1 MALQSGKTGKAHASI
16 VDKKMVYDLSE
27 CCTAQDLCRLPY
39 LVLVRQGGEC
49 SAVGA
54 ATLGAFLTVVI
65 RGPLWPYL
73 LPVGRRRVEAMLRDQ
88 SPDVIPVVIGE
99 KLIWSATL
107 DSI

>member
-1 MALQSGKTGKAHASI
+1 MVVQSGKAGKAHASI

-39 LVLVRQGGEC
+39 LVLVRQAGAC

-54 ATLGAFLTVVI
+54 ATLGAFLSVVI

-88 SPDVIPVVIGE
+88 DPDVIPVVIGE

>member
-39 LVLVRQGGEC
+39 LAVVRQAGAC

-54 ATLGAFLTVVI
+54 ATLGAFLSVVI

-88 SPDVIPVVIGE
+88 SPDVTPVVIRE

>member
-1 MALQSGKTGKAHASI
+1 MAVQSGKTGKAHASI
-16 VDKKMVYDLSE
+16 VDKKMVYDLGE
-27 CCTAQDLCRLPY
+27 CCTAQDLCQLPY

-88 SPDVIPVVIGE
+88 SPDVIPVVIG
-99 KLIWSATL
+99 KN
-107 DSI
+107 